1 MHDPNTP
8 DEKTREM
15 HKLLISILRIEK
27 DAIRRKRSSD
37 ETIDDIYRMIL
48 NTVSLSQKRKSGD

>member
-8 DEKTREM
+8 DEKTQEM